1 MNINDGN
8 QSCEISSK
16 KNIIIIFYYSQ
27 NIVSSINIPNMS
39 VFPNVNGK
47 NYFLIKFYF
56 RKIFS

>member
-8 QSCEISSK
+8 QSCEINSK

-39 VFPNVNGK
+39 IFPNVNGK
-47 NYFLIKFYF
+47 INFLIKFYF
-56 RKIFS
+56 RTIFS